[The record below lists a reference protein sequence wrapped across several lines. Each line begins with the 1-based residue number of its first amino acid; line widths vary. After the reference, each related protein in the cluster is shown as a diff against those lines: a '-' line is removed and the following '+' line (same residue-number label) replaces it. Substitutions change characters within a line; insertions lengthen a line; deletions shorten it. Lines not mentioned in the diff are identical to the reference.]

1 MKKVKKYI
9 RRREEQKIPGTH
21 PRGNEEETQ
30 EEKRNEKTHPVLCS
44 VEPLRPH
51 REISDYLEDLIIFV
65 ISKVSPAV
73 E

>member
-9 RRREEQKIPGTH
+9 LKRKEQKIPGTH
-21 PRGNEEETQ
+21 PRGNEKETQ
-30 EEKRNEKTHPVLCS
+30 EEKNEKTHPVLYR
-44 VEPLRPH
+44 VKPLRTH
-51 REISDYLEDLIIFV
+51 GEISDYLEDLIIFV